1 MDREDRIRYF
11 VVASVIIEVVTPIL
25 QKRIKDDQTFHSF
38 STLQDYLNNPQIKH
52 ILFHLRHNNVWCCND
67 TNNCVHSGS
76 LPLNY
81 RQWNTLYS
89 KTTGLCRHNC
99 HCKYTANAVQLN
111 DPDISLSCIILL
123 NCCNLTAN
131 EYNTIQNLR
140 QMKNNFLSHNT
151 EGSITADE
159 YKSVWPDLTAY
170 VLQLDKTKEDILIRI
185 ENRPLD
191 EALCHKYNAILL
203 DIHQKLD
210 EIGASIQGV
219 DETIQRIDTTTNE
232 IGRTV
237 QRNETAVNRIDQTV
251 TGTNTAVM
259 GIQGTMEEL
268 LYYAKR
274 GITCQCSIDKCQQQV
289 KQVKESF
296 KPYTLG
302 QSIFSLHYEIKLTS
316 VVDVPWSSGVTDL
329 VMMDDGRLVMCV
341 PNQNRLLICNTDGSQ
356 VDRIY
361 VQDQPWYV
369 TAVNNSTVAVI
380 LIGSE
385 CIEMYDI
392 NNKLK
397 LKSISLTRIWW
408 WSGITSINN
417 KLVVT
422 GYKRLLI
429 IDHQTGEVV
438 QTIQTDFDP
447 QKLHGSGDRI
457 FYWDDY
463 YTNNKKL
470 YWYSYTDD
478 RHHSLTLP
486 SRPRGMT
493 TLQDGSLYVMCSD
506 VSVQHVSSDG
516 QQYKPVKTFQ
526 ITSHLYD
533 RIHYNLIHRKL
544 VILDNTLKIFNEL

>member
-1 MDREDRIRYF
+1 MDREDRRRYF
-11 VVASVIIEVVTPIL
+11 VVGSVIIEVVTPIL
-25 QKRIKDDQTFHSF
+25 QQRIKDDQTFRAF
-38 STLQDYLNNPQIKH
+38 GTLQDYLNNPQIKH
-52 ILFHLRHNNVWCCND
+52 ILFHLRHNNVWCCNN

-81 RQWNTLYS
+81 RQWGILYS
-89 KTTGLCRHNC
+89 KTTGPCRHNC
-99 HCKYTANAVQLN
+99 HCKYTANAVQLD

-123 NCCNLTAN
+123 NCCNLTSN

-151 EGSITADE
+151 EGAITADE

-170 VLQLDKTKEDILIRI
+170 VLQLDNTKEDHLIRI

-219 DETIQRIDTTTNE
+219 DETIQRIDTTTNA

-259 GIQGTMEEL
+259 GIQATMEEL

-289 KQVKESF
+289 KQVKESI
-296 KPYTLG
+296 KPYKLG
-302 QSIFSLHYEIKLTS
+302 QSIFTLHHQINQTS
-316 VVDVPWSSGVTDL
+316 VVGERVGVTDI
-329 VMMDDGRLVMCV
+329 VMMDDGRLVMCITDKR
-341 PNQNRLLICNTDGSQ
+341 RLLICHTDGSQ
-356 VDRIY
+356 VDIID
-361 VQDQPWYV
+361 VQGMPWSV
-369 TAVNNSTVAVI
+369 TAVNNSTVAVT
-380 LIGSE
+380 LYYSE

-392 NNKLK
+392 HNKLK
-397 LKSISLTRIWW
+397 LKSISLPGRLWGR
-408 WSGITSINN
+408 GITTINN
-417 KLVVT
+417 KLIV
-422 GYKRLLI
+422 GGDNRLLI

-438 QTIQTDFDP
+438 QRIQTECDP
-447 QKLHGSGDRI
+447 WRLHGSRDRI
-457 FYWDDY
+457 FYCDY
-463 YTNNKKL
+463 NNNNNKL

-478 RHHSLTLP
+478 RHRSLKLP
-486 SRPRGMT
+486 SLPRSMT
-493 TLQDGSLYVMCSD
+493 TLQDGSLYVVCSD
-506 VSVQHVSSDG
+506 RSVQHVSSDG
-516 QQYKPVKTFQ
+516 KQCKPLKTLQTTPDWHYK
-526 ITSHLYD
+526 IG
-533 RIHYNLIHRKL
+533 YNLIHRKL
-544 VILDNTLKIFNEL
+544 VIVDNKLIKIFNEL